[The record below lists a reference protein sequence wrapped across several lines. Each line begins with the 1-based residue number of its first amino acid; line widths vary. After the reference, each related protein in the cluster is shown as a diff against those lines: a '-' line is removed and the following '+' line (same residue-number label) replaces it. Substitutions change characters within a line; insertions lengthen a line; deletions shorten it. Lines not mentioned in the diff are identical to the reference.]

1 MDAGWPRSSGVHLM
15 VWPLHSRLAALQSE
29 LNDVAAVTVVGVSA
43 VVFDGPAS
51 VWNGCAAIV
60 VTHYMDEDE
69 CCNREKLTHIQFIS
83 V

>member
-1 MDAGWPRSSGVHLM
+1 MPWPQSNGVHSM

-29 LNDVAAVTVVGVSA
+29 HDVAVAAVGVSA

-51 VWNGCAAIV
+51 VWNGCAAIG

-69 CCNREKLTHIQFIS
+69 C
-83 V
+83 

>member
-1 MDAGWPRSSGVHLM
+1 MNAHGLSSGVHLM

-29 LNDVAAVTVVGVSA
+29 LNDVAVAAAVGVCA

-51 VWNGCAAIV
+51 VWNGCAATV

-69 CCNREKLTHIQFIS
+69 C
-83 V
+83 